1 MSGCT
6 AHGVKL
12 SAAFGCVEAFVHK
25 THSAAPWGGVMVAE
39 LTKQNYLEGE
49 GNGRFWVHTTVWSPD

>member
-12 SAAFGCVEAFVHK
+12 SAACGCVEAFVHK
-25 THSAAPWGGVMVAE
+25 THSAPWGGVILAE
-39 LTKQNYLEGE
+39 WTKTKLSGWKEKATDA
-49 GNGRFWVHTTVWSPD
+49 FA